1 MPLSLELAFIIE
13 NIILF
18 FKTGFEWFV
27 QLNHYVKGNFGFFAQ
42 VALDLAILYFL
53 FLLLS
58 KMVKVAFDMLK
69 FVVLPSLLLTGIISF
84 FLPYTFLN
92 LLPFC
97 TGTMIIINLLR
108 T

>member
-1 MPLSLELAFIIE
+1 MPLSLEIAIIVE

-18 FKTGFEWFV
+18 FKTVFGWFV
-27 QLNHYVKGNFGFFAQ
+27 QLNHYVNGNFGFFAQ
-42 VALDLAILYFL
+42 VALDLAIMYFL
-53 FLLLS
+53 FLLFT

-69 FVVLPSLLLTGIISF
+69 FVVLPALLLTGIISF
-84 FLPYTFLN
+84 LLPYTFFH